1 MCCRHCAAHP
11 RDAFLLCL
19 GDNMGEIYEIHHI
32 CIHAKDLDESIAFYH
47 DFFGFDLVGRE
58 SCEAEEYAMLR
69 LGPSRLELI
78 QPHRPK
84 EEDFGDCG
92 SITHIGL
99 GVRDIDSVV
108 DDLRARGVK
117 FLSEEIEDKDEPL
130 GGLRAI
136 QLLGPADE
144 HINLYE
150 WKREI

>member
-1 MCCRHCAAHP
+1 
-11 RDAFLLCL
+11 
-19 GDNMGEIYEIHHI
+19 MGKIYEIHHI